1 MAIKPVGINT
11 VLATST
17 TSAQSSA
24 ISQQVENIRVLAESV
39 GCYVAIGTNPTA
51 TNEDFYVGV
60 SGGAEEIAIGFP
72 AAQRVVGITTG
83 TTTTIDFPEGTGS
96 PFAVGEAVTLT
107 AGQSNFDF
115 THKIVKSIDNTP
127 GEVGFYNTRIVVD
140 HNSSSVTDTFDP
152 NNWTQLRK
160 SIKVAVLSE
169 AGTGKAYIQQVQVS

>member
-1 MAIKPVGINT
+1 MAIKPVGINST
-11 VLATST
+11 VSTST
-17 TSAQSSA
+17 SSAQTSA
-24 ISQQVENIRVLAESV
+24 ISQQCENIRVVAESV

-51 TNEDFYVGV
+51 TNENFYV
-60 SGGAEEIAIGFP
+60 SSTDAAEIAIGFP

-115 THKIVKSIDNTP
+115 THKIVSSINNTSN
-127 GEVGFYNTRIVVD
+127 VGGYFNTRIVVD
-140 HNSSSVTDTFDP
+140 HDSSSVTDTFDP

-160 SIKVAVLSE
+160 SIKVAVKSE

>member
-1 MAIKPVGINT
+1 MAIKPVGINST
-11 VLATST
+11 ISTST
-17 TSAQSSA
+17 SSARTSA
-24 ISQQVENIRVLAESV
+24 ISQQTENIRVVAETV

-51 TNEDFYVGV
+51 TSENFYV
-60 SGGAEEIAIGFP
+60 SSTDASEIAIGFP

-115 THKIVKSIDNTP
+115 THKIVSSINNTSN
-127 GEVGFYNTRIVVD
+127 VGGYFNTRIVID
-140 HNSSSVTDTFDP
+140 HDSSSVTDTFDP

-160 SIKVAVLSE
+160 SIKVAVKSE

>member
-1 MAIKPVGINT
+1 MAIKPVGINST
-11 VLATST
+11 VSTST
-17 TSAQSSA
+17 SSARTSA
-24 ISQQVENIRVLAESV
+24 ISQQTENIRVVAETV

-51 TNEDFYVGV
+51 TNENFYV
-60 SGGAEEIAIGFP
+60 SSTDASEIAIGFP

-115 THKIVKSIDNTP
+115 THKIVSSINNTSN
-127 GEVGFYNTRIVVD
+127 VGGYFNTRIVVD
-140 HNSSSVTDTFDP
+140 HDSSSVTDTFDP

-160 SIKVAVLSE
+160 SIKVAVKSE
-169 AGTGKAYIQQVQVS
+169 DGTGKAYIQQVQVS